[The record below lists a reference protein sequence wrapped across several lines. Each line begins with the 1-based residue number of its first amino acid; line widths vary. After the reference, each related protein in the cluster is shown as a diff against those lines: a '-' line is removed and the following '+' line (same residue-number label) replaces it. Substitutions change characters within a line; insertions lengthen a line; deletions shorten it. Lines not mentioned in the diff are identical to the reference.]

1 MGAALRQAQKLDGL
15 HIGKAFGPGMGI
27 DGAANVRYAQ
37 GGSRF
42 CQELQDVF
50 QIGTETFLTGCRSP
64 HRTKIQ
70 DAEILSKKKP
80 ALGRAIRTA

>member
-1 MGAALRQAQKLDGL
+1 MVCILEKPLVRAWGSTA
-15 HIGKAFGPGMGI
+15 
-27 DGAANVRYAQ
+27 AANVRFAQ

-42 CQELQDVF
+42 RQELEDVF
-50 QIGTETFLTGCRSP
+50 QIGTETFLTGCRSQ
-64 HRTKIQ
+64 HWTKIQ